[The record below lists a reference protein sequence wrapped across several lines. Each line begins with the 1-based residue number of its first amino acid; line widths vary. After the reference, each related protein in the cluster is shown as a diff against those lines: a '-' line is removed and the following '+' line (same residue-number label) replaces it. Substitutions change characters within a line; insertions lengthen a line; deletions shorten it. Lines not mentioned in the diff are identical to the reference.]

1 MGLAPTLSPNPT
13 PPPRKIEALWTPLAQ
28 ELAMVETIL
37 NRELSAYHERF
48 PELMNHLHAYQG
60 KRLRPALL
68 LLVAR
73 CCGRIVPVH
82 YTLAAVIEMIHTA
95 TLIHDDVLDQA
106 EQRRHHPTV
115 HTRWGNR
122 TAILLGDLL
131 FTHAFHLA
139 ASVDQQACRLIG
151 SATNRVCGG
160 ELLQWFERGHWY
172 LSETEYLQIID
183 DKTAALTE
191 CAAQLGAIYA
201 GASEEMVQAAR
212 LYGRSLGRA
221 FQIVDD
227 LLDLIGH
234 EAMTGKTL
242 GTDLA
247 QGKAT
252 LPIIHALG
260 QMSPAEADTF
270 CQVLQSGSLG
280 NHAHVLAVLQ
290 RYGSLD
296 YTRRRAEET
305 LHTARAALRAFSPS
319 PDRDLLDTLA
329 LWSLQRPC

>member
-1 MGLAPTLSPNPT
+1 VA
-13 PPPRKIEALWTPLAQ
+13 E

-37 NRELSAYHERF
+37 NQELSAYHERF
-48 PELMNHLHAYQG
+48 PELMKYLQAYQG

-73 CCGRIVPVH
+73 SCGRILPVH
-82 YTLAAVIEMIHTA
+82 HTLAAVVEMIHTA
-95 TLIHDDVLDQA
+95 TLIHDDVLDEA
-106 EQRRHHPTV
+106 DQRRHLPTV
-115 HTRWGNR
+115 HTRWGNKI
-122 TAILLGDLL
+122 AILLGDLL
-131 FTHAFHLA
+131 FTHAFSLA

-160 ELLQWFERGHWY
+160 ELLQWAERGHWY
-172 LSETEYLQIID
+172 LSEAEYLQIID

-201 GASEEMVQAAR
+201 GGSDAMVQAAC

-221 FQIVDD
+221 FQIIDD
-227 LLDLIGH
+227 LLDLIGR
-234 EAMTGKTL
+234 EATTGKTL

-252 LPIIHALG
+252 LPIIHALR
-260 QMSPAEADTF
+260 QMPATEADEF
-270 CQVLQSGSLG
+270 CQMLQKGSLG
-280 NHAHVLAVLQ
+280 HQAGVLAILQ

-296 YTRRRAEET
+296 YTRRRAEEA
-305 LHTARAALRAFSPS
+305 LDTARTALQAFPPS
-319 PDRDLLDTLA
+319 ADRDLLDTLVQ
-329 LWSLQRPC
+329 WSLQRPC